1 MGNGARKMSK
11 KTFLEFLRAVAS
23 FIMLLV
29 ISVLMAII
37 VPFII
42 GLADY
47 NINSFV
53 SFCNGYIL
61 GYMCWRFSE

>member
-1 MGNGARKMSK
+1 MSK
-11 KTFLEFLRAVAS
+11 KTFLEFLQAVAS
-23 FIMLLV
+23 LMMVLV

-42 GLADY
+42 GLAGY

-53 SFCNGYIL
+53 SFCNGYVVCYIL
-61 GYMCWRFSE
+61 WKIEND

>member
-1 MGNGARKMSK
+1 MK
-11 KTFLEFLRAVAS
+11 KETFKEFSRAVAS

-29 ISVLMAII
+29 ICVLMAII
-37 VPFII
+37 VPIII
-42 GLADY
+42 GLAGY

>member
-1 MGNGARKMSK
+1 MSK
-11 KTFLEFLRAVAS
+11 EKFAEFLRAVGS
-23 FIMLLV
+23 LMIILV
-29 ISVLMAII
+29 ISVLMAIL
-37 VPFII
+37 VPVII
-42 GLADY
+42 GLAGY